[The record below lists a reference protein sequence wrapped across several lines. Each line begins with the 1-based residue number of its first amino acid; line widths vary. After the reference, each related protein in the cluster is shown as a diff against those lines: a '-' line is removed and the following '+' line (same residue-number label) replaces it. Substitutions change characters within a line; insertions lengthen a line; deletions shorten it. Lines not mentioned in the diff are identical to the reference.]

1 MDNIKRVDHV
11 AIVVEDIEAALGFWR
26 DGLGLE
32 VTHVED
38 VPDQDSVVAF
48 LPTGDSEVELVK
60 PTSPD
65 SGVARFLGRRGPGI
79 HHICFEVADL
89 EANLQRLQERGIR
102 LINTQ
107 PVIGTAGKKIAFIHP
122 ESTHGVLVEL
132 YEMTGQEPEIRLA
145 RARTLSDRV
154 VGESQVMVAGVLG
167 FLRAL
172 RDGGPNPVTN
182 AARSSRVGAP
192 RNGTP
197 FGPNDNSM

>member
-38 VPDQDSVVAF
+38 VPDQESVVAF

-60 PTSPD
+60 PTSAD

-79 HHICFEVADL
+79 HHICFEVGDL

-172 RDGGPNPVTN
+172 RDGRPNPAVD
-182 AARSSRVGAP
+182 ARRSAGVGTL
-192 RNGTP
+192 R
-197 FGPNDNSM
+197 D